1 MDQSSFGILAHNYLR
16 TDNSVLEAYM
26 SKHMKFKWL
35 RELKSMWIS
44 RKCS

>member
-1 MDQSSFGILAHNYLR
+1 MDQSSFGILSHNELR
-16 TDNSVLEAYM
+16 THNLVAHM

-35 RELKSMWIS
+35 REVKNILIL